1 MRNAADDRIHE
12 YLALHRYQI
21 EGGAGD
27 EGRASYFLRMATGV
41 VVGVGLLITVL
52 SFFILLLSIFLMLQK
67 NLKKLED
74 LLMLGYTPAQVARPI
89 SCWRWG

>member
-1 MRNAADDRIHE
+1 
-12 YLALHRYQI
+12 
-21 EGGAGD
+21 
-27 EGRASYFLRMATGV
+27 MATGV

-74 LLMLGYTPAQVARPI
+74 LLMLAIRLRRWHGPI